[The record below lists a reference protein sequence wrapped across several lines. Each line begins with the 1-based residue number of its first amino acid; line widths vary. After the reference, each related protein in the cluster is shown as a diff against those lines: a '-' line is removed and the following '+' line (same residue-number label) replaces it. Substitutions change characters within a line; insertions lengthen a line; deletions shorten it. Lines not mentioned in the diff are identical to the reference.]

1 MSLSQDDGC
10 LSCQHALEL
19 GILLPHL
26 AGVIV
31 EKAELAVTWLCIW
44 ARARADQAACP
55 ACGWSSGRVHSRYG
69 RRLADAAI
77 GGRRVLIRLTV
88 RRFFCGNPD
97 CPVTTFAEQVEGLT
111 SRYARRTPPLA
122 AMLGAVA
129 VALAGRAGARL
140 AAVLGM
146 LAGRSS
152 MLRLLMALP
161 GPPAGPVRIL
171 GVDDF
176 AFRRGRVYGTLL
188 INVETGK
195 PVDLLPDREA
205 DTFAAWLREHPGAE
219 VICRDRAGAYAEG
232 ARDGAPD
239 AQQVADRWHLWHNL
253 AEHVDK
259 EVARHRDC
267 LTEPE
272 PEPEPEPAG
281 GAEPPPDLQ
290 RAAAAAAAQRAADS
304 ALARRTRQRYE
315 QVQALRAQGKGIKPI
330 MRELGLAKE
339 TVRRFYRAASVEELL
354 GKTRGGRPSLLD
366 EYKPYLHQRWNEG
379 CTSALALHAEIKAQG
394 YRGSYGT
401 VRGYLQPFR
410 ELGTAP
416 PAVPVP
422 PKVRDVAGWLLRH
435 PDSLDQD
442 EELKLKQVKERC
454 PHLEALAGHVS
465 EFAEILTGRHG
476 ERLDDWIAAAD
487 ASDLPDLHSF
497 ATGLKR
503 DHDAV
508 RNGLTLPWSSGA
520 VEGNVNR
527 LKMLKRQMYGRAGFA
542 LLRKRVLLC

>member
-1 MSLSQDDGC
+1 VSLSQDDGC
-10 LSCQHALEL
+10 LSCQYGLEL

-31 EKAELAVTWLCIW
+31 EGTELAAAWLCIW
-44 ARARADQAACP
+44 ARARAEQAACP
-55 ACGWSSGRVHSRYG
+55 ACGCFSGRVHSRYG

-77 GGRRVLIRLTV
+77 GGRRVVIRLAV
-88 RRFFCGNPD
+88 RRLFCGNPA
-97 CPVTTFAEQVEGLT
+97 CPHVTFAEQVEGLT
-111 SRYARRTPPLA
+111 SRYARRTPALA

-129 VALAGRAGARL
+129 VALAGRAGSRL
-140 AAVLGM
+140 AGLLGM
-146 LAGRSS
+146 VASRSAL
-152 MLRLLMALP
+152 LRLVMALP
-161 GPPAGPVRIL
+161 GPPAGPVRVL

-188 INVETGK
+188 IDVETGK

-205 DTFAAWLREHPGAE
+205 DTFAAWLRAHPGAE
-219 VICRDRAGAYAEG
+219 VICRDRGGAYADG
-232 ARDGAPD
+232 ARTGAPG
-239 AQQVADRWHLWHNL
+239 AIQVADRWHLWHNL
-253 AEHVDK
+253 AEHVEK
-259 EVARHRDC
+259 EVARHQDC
-267 LTEPE
+267 LREPE
-272 PEPEPEPAG
+272 PETASS
-281 GAEPPPDLQ
+281 AEPVPDLQ
-290 RAAAAAAAQRAADS
+290 RAAAAAAAQRAEDS

-339 TVRRFYRAASVEELL
+339 TVRRFYRAGSAGELL

-366 EYKPYLHQRWNEG
+366 EYKPYLHQRWNDG
-379 CTSALALHAEIKAQG
+379 CTSALALHAEIKARG

-401 VRGYLQPFR
+401 VRDYLQPFR

-416 PAVPVP
+416 PARPVP
-422 PKVRDVAGWLLRH
+422 PKVRDVAGWLLRD
-435 PDSLDQD
+435 PDSLDED

-454 PHLEALAGHVS
+454 PHLQALAGHVS
-465 EFAEILTGRHG
+465 EFATMLTGRHG
-476 ERLDDWIAAAD
+476 GRLDDWIAAAD
-487 ASDLPDLHSF
+487 ASDLPDLRSF
-497 ATGLKR
+497 TYGLKR
-503 DHDAV
+503 DYDAV